1 MYLLFLD
8 ESGKPS
14 SGLFSVGGVAVQ
26 ASEWPA
32 LRSAWKATLDDAGWP
47 ADKEIKWHGT
57 RTGEVPPE
65 LADALFSCL
74 AKAPITCFVCVLYP
88 DAGRVGHPELFETP
102 EHTYRTALT
111 FIAERYERTL
121 EREDSHGVIVLDSR
135 ERDSDERPRRFFD
148 QIQQDGTQFTKL
160 DRIVDS
166 LLLGPSHHSIGLQV
180 ADLVVGTTMAA
191 QAKLGDAS
199 RWTKLLQPR
208 FATHP
213 ATGEVNGVGLKVF
226 PDSRVGDLP
235 ATPLRSCLRFRR
247 NPFPLVF
254 DEEGTSRCK
263 RQQV

>member
-1 MYLLFLD
+1 M
-8 ESGKPS
+8 
-14 SGLFSVGGVAVQ
+14 
-26 ASEWPA
+26 
-32 LRSAWKATLDDAGWP
+32 
-47 ADKEIKWHGT
+47 
-57 RTGEVPPE
+57 
-65 LADALFSCL
+65 
-74 AKAPITCFVCVLYP
+74 LYP

-166 LLLGPSHHSIGLQV
+166 LLLGPSHDSIGLQV

-199 RWTKLLQPR
+199 RWTKSSTAVCDTPGDRRGERGGAEGVPRQPGGGPSR
-208 FATHP
+208 YP
-213 ATGEVNGVGLKVF
+213 ATKLFEV
-226 PDSRVGDLP
+226 
-235 ATPLRSCLRFRR
+235 
-247 NPFPLVF
+247 
-254 DEEGTSRCK
+254 
-263 RQQV
+263 